1 MEKVMVNFR
10 APFAGCLL
18 SLAASAAVSIALIKP
33 NRHAAQTWRIC
44 AALRTDGTC
53 SGEHGVGRG
62 KIRYLAQRARAGRR
76 SHGCHKK
83 GARPVENPQS

>member
-1 MEKVMVNFR
+1 LIRSIEAVNR
-10 APFAGCLL
+10 
-18 SLAASAAVSIALIKP
+18 
-33 NRHAAQTWRIC
+33 RIC

-62 KIRYLAQRARAGRR
+62 KIRYLAQE
-76 SHGCHKK
+76 HGQGVEVMVAIKK